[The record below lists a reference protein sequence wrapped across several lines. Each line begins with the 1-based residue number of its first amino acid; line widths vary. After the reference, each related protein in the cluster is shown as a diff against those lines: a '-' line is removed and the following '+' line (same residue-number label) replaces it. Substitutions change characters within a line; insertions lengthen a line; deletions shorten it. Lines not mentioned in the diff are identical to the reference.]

1 MRSSSVLES
10 EKEKQLHCFHCST
23 AEISVS
29 SSSSP
34 FDAVFQING
43 HLHMGLDK
51 SLLLSAVAMET
62 RKWPDVLETGETL
75 VLPYTKKGLIL
86 ASHCLPGVLQSAD

>member
-10 EKEKQLHCFHCST
+10 ENKKQLQCFRCST

-34 FDAVFQING
+34 FAAVLQING

-62 RKWPDVLETGETL
+62 RKWTDVSEMGETL
-75 VLPYTKKGLIL
+75 VLPYTKKELIL
-86 ASHCLPGVLQSAD
+86 ASHCLPDVLQSAD